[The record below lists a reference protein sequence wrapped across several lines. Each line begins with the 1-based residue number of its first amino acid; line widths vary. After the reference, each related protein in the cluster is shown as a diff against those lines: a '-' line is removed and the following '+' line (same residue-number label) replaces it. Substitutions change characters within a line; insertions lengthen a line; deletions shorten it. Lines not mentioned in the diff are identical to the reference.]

1 VIARDGGSSNVW
13 VKIRG
18 LDDRVR
24 VLGGGGGH
32 LGAEGIWGWAVR
44 GGVLGCCGK
53 S

>member
-32 LGAEGIWGWAVR
+32 LGVGGEGG
-44 GGVLGCCGK
+44 GSGVLWK
-53 S
+53 IIAVW